1 MSAGKRLSTRELAQ
15 LALFTALT
23 VGGKEAMAA
32 IPGFEP
38 VTLLLLLCTLLY
50 GAKAIYVALAFAA
63 CEIGLYGL
71 GLWNLMYVYIWPL
84 LVVAALP
91 FRAMRSRLFWAAF
104 AGIFGLCFG
113 ALCAVVYLPDGFG
126 AALAWW
132 VAGIPTDL
140 AHGAGNAI
148 LAFFLLLPLYTRVE
162 KLKNR

>member
-1 MSAGKRLSTRELAQ
+1 MSAGKRISTRELAQ

-50 GAKAIYVALAFAA
+50 GAKALYVAFAFAV
-63 CEIGLYGL
+63 CEIGLHGL
-71 GLWNLMYVYIWPL
+71 GIWNLMYLYIWPL
-84 LVVAALP
+84 LVAAALP
-91 FRAMRSRLFWAAF
+91 FRSVRSRVFWAAF

-113 ALCAVVYLPDGFG
+113 ALCAVVYLPDGWR
-126 AALAWW
+126 AMLSWW

-148 LAFFLLLPLYTRVE
+148 LAFFLLLPLHDRVE

>member
-1 MSAGKRLSTRELAQ
+1 MSAGKRISTRELAQ

-23 VGGKEAMAA
+23 VGGKEAIAA

-50 GAKAIYVALAFAA
+50 GAKAVYVALAFAA

-71 GLWNLMYVYIWPL
+71 GIWNLMYLYIWPL
-84 LVVAALP
+84 LVLAALP
-91 FRAMRSRLFWAAF
+91 FRGVRSRVFWAAF

-113 ALCAVVYLPDGFG
+113 ALCAVVYLPDGWR
-126 AALAWW
+126 AMLSWW

-148 LAFFLLLPLYTRVE
+148 LAFFLLLPLRDRVE
-162 KLKNR
+162 KLKTR